1 MPSGS
6 PGRGEVPLGYRRPLI
21 RKKVVHGHTTA
32 IPAIPFRLYLGKR
45 KTGSD
50 R

>member
-6 PGRGEVPLGYRRPLI
+6 PGCEEIPPGYRRALE
-21 RKKVVHGHTTA
+21 REKVVHGHTTA
-32 IPAIPFRLYLGKR
+32 IPAIPSRLDFGKR
-45 KTGSD
+45 KAGSG